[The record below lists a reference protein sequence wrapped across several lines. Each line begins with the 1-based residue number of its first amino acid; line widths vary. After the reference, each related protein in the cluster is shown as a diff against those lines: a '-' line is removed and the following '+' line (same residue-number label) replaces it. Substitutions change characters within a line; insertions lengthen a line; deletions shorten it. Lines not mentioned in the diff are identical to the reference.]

1 MRCQKF
7 GQDLNDLDTS
17 NEYEELNPSS
27 QFNHGIEQNLVSPS
41 EKKDAKSAGKSQ
53 FSPSRNKEITP
64 RVDQEDSSSD
74 YSSSSRKSSS
84 RHSPSDLMSNG
95 SSIEKDNNDDSDN
108 SQDDYFIRVQQNSGV
123 KDTNQQAEFSI
134 NLSSDF

>member
-41 EKKDAKSAGKSQ
+41 EKKDAKADKSQ
-53 FSPSRNKEITP
+53 FSPSRNKEIIP
-64 RVDQEDSSSD
+64 LVDQEDSSSE
-74 YSSSSRKSSS
+74 YSSSSY
-84 RHSPSDLMSNG
+84 
-95 SSIEKDNNDDSDN
+95 
-108 SQDDYFIRVQQNSGV
+108 Q
-123 KDTNQQAEFSI
+123 
-134 NLSSDF
+134 